1 MQLLHRF
8 FARKDTHRVVKTA
21 TPLLIASLALYVWL
35 FHPGLVYVLADSLT
49 YNSPDGTYQYSTMH
63 SADGPIELQVT
74 FDLNDAAA
82 VERYR
87 QANQARA
94 QTLLESATGEKLW
107 TTLTFVKPLSL
118 SEMSAL
124 LQAAQL
130 KPASYTQVGWD
141 KAGGRMGSTIFRGES
156 PDFDLKQA
164 TKEAIS
170 SDPNTPDYGATMAGF
185 MLVDGYITIS
195 QESLG
200 KLLHDPRVYIVD
212 TTAHE
217 VMQVSQV
224 SEGKVVL
231 STPFWNMDWGV
242 TQSGQKLFL
251 PQINN

>member
-1 MQLLHRF
+1 M
-8 FARKDTHRVVKTA
+8 KIT
-21 TPLLIASLALYVWL
+21 TPLLIATLALYVWL
-35 FHPGLVYVLADSLT
+35 FHPGFVYVLADSLT

-130 KPASYTQVGWD
+130 KQLVTPRW
-141 KAGGRMGSTIFRGES
+141 AGTR
-156 PDFDLKQA
+156 
-164 TKEAIS
+164 
-170 SDPNTPDYGATMAGF
+170 
-185 MLVDGYITIS
+185 
-195 QESLG
+195 LG
-200 KLLHDPRVYIVD
+200 DVWVRLSFAV
-212 TTAHE
+212 
-217 VMQVSQV
+217 
-224 SEGKVVL
+224 KVL
-231 STPFWNMDWGV
+231 I
-242 TQSGQKLFL
+242 L
-251 PQINN
+251 I